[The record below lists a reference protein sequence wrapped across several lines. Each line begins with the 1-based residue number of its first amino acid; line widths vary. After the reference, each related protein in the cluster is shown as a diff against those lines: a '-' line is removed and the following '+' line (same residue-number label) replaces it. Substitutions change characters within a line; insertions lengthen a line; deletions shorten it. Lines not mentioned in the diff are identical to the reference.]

1 MADSTF
7 ATMPLARTSG
17 CAHPLETNFTPP
29 IHVSWIPCV
38 DCPGNHDYCLNLV
51 CNDIDRM
58 FDPTVLHDTEWQIF
72 VCACFCC
79 EGAECMF
86 RSYRTL
92 PHAFAIIMHRKKAT
106 RSAKRSPRS
115 PHAAYAGGAAALGSS
130 AAGSAD
136 SSAAVSSAASS
147 AGSASTG
154 GSASGSAGSAGCS
167 AGVSPVGVP
176 GAGMRAT

>member
-38 DCPGNHDYCLNLV
+38 DCPGNHDYCLNLFAMISIACSTLQSYMTQSGKYLFV
-51 CNDIDRM
+51 HAFAAKAPNAC
-58 FDPTVLHDTEWQIF
+58 FDPTEHCHMHLPSLCTE
-72 VCACFCC
+72 
-79 EGAECMF
+79 
-86 RSYRTL
+86 
-92 PHAFAIIMHRKKAT
+92 KKAT

-115 PHAAYAGGAAALGSS
+115 PHAAYAGGAAASGSS